1 MHGIFTYNFMGNFAT
16 QNVIFPSVMHH
27 QLAPKLVAHISML
40 RILEEFAR
48 APAPPV
54 AAAAEHVSWIVK
66 NGRRPNASREKDGR
80 T

>member
-1 MHGIFTYNFMGNFAT
+1 MGNFAT

-27 QLAPKLVAHISML
+27 QLAPKLMDYISML

-54 AAAAEHVSWIVK
+54 AAAEHVPWIVK
-66 NGRRPNASREKDGR
+66 KWRETQWLQGKKMEER
-80 T
+80 ELA

>member
-1 MHGIFTYNFMGNFAT
+1 MGNFAT

-27 QLAPKLVAHISML
+27 QLAPKLMDYISML

-54 AAAAEHVSWIVK
+54 AAAEHVPWIVK
-66 NGRRPNASREKDGR
+66 KMAGDPMASREKDGR
-80 T
+80 A